1 MAESENLAEELSGCA
16 ERGDFAGALGIIR
29 KNQDVISNQI
39 GAAGV
44 RDALKKTTKDR
55 LLLSYVDSVEF
66 GARPLQECLVRLE
79 KLLSLQVGT
88 MVLSKSL
95 EWGCGEVKRLDH
107 FYRKITVDFRAK
119 KGHQFAY
126 AAAIDMLTIAGPDH
140 ILVMQK
146 VDPVRFATLLAEQ
159 PGEFVQIALKS
170 FGPMSVQ
177 RMEIVFERCGFLKE
191 REWKGFWERARAE
204 LKRDKRVYVPVKR
217 TDPIELKA
225 TEENYGDGW
234 LAAFSRETDPKLI
247 LAGVGEFKASGG
259 MNSPTEQAKAIVGDR
274 LAFAVTAARR
284 VDDALYARLAS
295 LVTELGFDK
304 PAASEMRDYL
314 WDRKR
319 FIRAAAT
326 LPAREVGN
334 MIAFLAVDEQSR
346 AKICK
351 AIPELCYTAVQE
363 IVSRFGTE
371 TSNELEHRRQVAKSR
386 KLIADLMRLPKAPA
400 TLTTLLVG
408 SYQRFEPGVRPA
420 TAEEIDYSPED
431 KLMLGIFGE
440 AGENGQFVWKAKT
453 GWWQLPPFISLLTH
467 AIALGE
473 GRQNGETL
481 KMQNIVRRLF
491 AQQKTQQ
498 KAEDDSAPGKK
509 SEKSWL
515 EKAFAWLDDDNK
527 ALFFERF
534 QASIAWDPSTHHAI
548 VMRMIRLV
556 PNLESHLVKIE
567 KKKEYAHV
575 TSHRSYMLRKAE
587 YLKLINK
594 DMPENV
600 RKIEEAKSYG
610 DLSENAEYQ
619 YAKDEQRVLMQKQS
633 IMQADLEK
641 VKETDFADA
650 TTDEVMPGVAVI
662 VESDGEQKK
671 YNILGDWD
679 NDQERN
685 VISSRTRLAEKM
697 LGKKVGDQFELPAAE
712 GTTQFAKIVAIEPLS
727 AEIRDWMTQDV

>member
-1 MAESENLAEELSGCA
+1 MAESENLAEELNGCA
-16 ERGDFAGALGIIR
+16 ERGDFAGALGFIR
-29 KNQDVISNQI
+29 KNQDVVSSQI

-66 GARPLQECLVRLE
+66 GARPLSECLVRLE

-88 MVLSKSL
+88 MVLCKSL

-126 AAAIDMLTIAGPDH
+126 SAAIDMLTVASPDH
-140 ILVMQK
+140 VLVMQK
-146 VDPVRFATLLAEQ
+146 VDPVRFSTLLADQ
-159 PGEFVQIALKS
+159 PSEFVKTALKS

-177 RMEIVFERCGFLKE
+177 RMEIVFTRCGFLKE
-191 REWKGFWERARAE
+191 REWKAFWERARAD
-204 LKRDKRVYVPVKR
+204 LKKDKLVYVPVKR

-225 TEENYGDGW
+225 SEENYGDGW

-247 LAGVGEFKASGG
+247 LAGVREYVSNGG
-259 MNSPTEQAKAIVGDR
+259 MKNPAEQAKATVGDR

-295 LVTELGFDK
+295 LVTSLGFDK
-304 PAASEMRDYL
+304 PAASEMREYL

-319 FIRAAAT
+319 FIQAAAT
-326 LPAREVGN
+326 LPAREVGE
-334 MIAFLAVDEQSR
+334 MISFLAVDDAAR

-363 IVSRFGTE
+363 IVSQFGTE
-371 TSNELEHRRQVAKSR
+371 KDNTLEVRRQVAESR

-420 TAEEIDYSPED
+420 TAEEIEYSAED
-431 KLMLGIFGE
+431 KLALGIYGE
-440 AGENGQFVWKAKT
+440 TGEDGQFAWKAKT

-491 AQQKTQQ
+491 AQQKS
-498 KAEDDSAPGKK
+498 KDDPAGSKK

-515 EKAFAWLDDDNK
+515 EKAFAWLDDDDK

-556 PNLESHLVKIE
+556 PNLESHLVKLE
-567 KKKEYAHV
+567 KKKEYARV
-575 TSHRSYMLRKAE
+575 TSHRSYMQRKEE

-633 IMQADLEK
+633 VMQADLEA

-650 TTDEVMPGVAVI
+650 TTDEVMPGVTVT

-671 YNILGDWD
+671 YVILGEWD
-679 NDQERN
+679 NDQERG
-685 VISSRTRLAEKM
+685 VISSRTRLAANM
-697 LGKKVGDQFELPAAE
+697 LGKKIGDQFELPNAE
-712 GTTQFAKIVAIEPLS
+712 GRTVFAKIVAIDPLS
-727 AEIRDWMTQDV
+727 DEIRVWMAE